1 TTNQSWQNGFA
12 MFSAWPGTVTLG
24 DDILFQGMEFEVSGY
39 TVMGAGGF
47 TLSATGA
54 AVITS
59 DPGVSATISAPIG
72 GVSGLTKA
80 GSGELTLSGSNTY
93 GGGTTIL
100 AGVLSV
106 GSDTNLGNVSGGI
119 TLAGGELVTTI
130 NGFTTART
138 VDVSGGGGPDTL
150 AAANGTTATY
160 TGALSDTGVLVV
172 GDSTNGGTVV
182 LTGVNTYSGGTN
194 LNGGILAVNN
204 DGNLGTGPLS
214 FNGGTLEALVGGGG
228 IISSKAITLLAGGG
242 TFLADAT
249 TFSTLSGGITGVGS
263 FTKSVV
269 GALFLTATNTYTG
282 GTAISGGALLIGN
295 GGASGSI
302 VGDVLD
308 NGTLA
313 FNRSDN
319 ITFGGVIS
327 GTGALDQIGPGT
339 LVLTGAN
346 SYSGGT
352 MVVNNS
358 VLGVDNNGELGGPAG
373 GITLQGGELLT
384 TGAAF
389 TTSRAVVVN
398 TASGLDILAAS
409 TGTTATYS
417 GLISGGGGLVIGD
430 PGDTGTVVL
439 TGANTYTGGTTVS
452 AATLSVAVDGN
463 LGDSSSGLT
472 LSGGELLATGNL
484 FNTSRA
490 IMTPANNR
498 ILAAATGGL
507 GEFAES

>member
-1 TTNQSWQNGFA
+1 L
-12 MFSAWPGTVTLG
+12 PGTVTLG
-24 DDILFQGMEFEVSGY
+24 DNILFQGMQFEVSGY
-39 TVMGAGGF
+39 TVVGAGGF

-72 GVSGLTKA
+72 GASGLTKA

-119 TLAGGELVTTI
+119 TLAGGELMTTI
-130 NGFTTART
+130 TGFTTART
-138 VDVSGGGGPDTL
+138 VDVSGSGSPDTL

-160 TGALSDTGVLVV
+160 TGVLSDTGVLVV

-228 IISSKAITLLAGGG
+228 ITSSKAITLLAGGG
-242 TFLADAT
+242 TFLADAGIS
-249 TFSTLSGGITGVGS
+249 TFSTAITGVGS
-263 FTKSVV
+263 FTKSGV

-282 GTAISGGALLIGN
+282 GTTISGGALLIGN

-327 GTGALDQIGPGT
+327 GTGVLDQIGPGT

-398 TASGLDILAAS
+398 TASGPDILAAS

-417 GLISGGGGLVIGD
+417 GLISGGGGLV
-430 PGDTGTVVL
+430 L
-439 TGANTYTGGTTVS
+439 TN
-452 AATLSVAVDGN
+452 
-463 LGDSSSGLT
+463 
-472 LSGGELLATGNL
+472 
-484 FNTSRA
+484 
-490 IMTPANNR
+490 
-498 ILAAATGGL
+498 
-507 GEFAES
+507 